1 MKGDSRKWIR
11 SVVMAVV
18 AMASFSCGN
27 EFTRSASPVELIL
40 TNTQEVF
47 RFDFKDDAIGCNSPL
62 GRVAIRAILKNP
74 NLNVDQRFN
83 DVRITRY
90 RISYV
95 RTDGGTMVPAPFV
108 RSIDILISANGADSD
123 LTGFTAFTDDT
134 LAQAPFA
141 ALRPE
146 NGGRDPE
153 TGRTSV
159 HLDIVLEVFGET
171 LAGAN
176 VAGRTRMP
184 LEFCYDCNGCA

>member
-1 MKGDSRKWIR
+1 
-11 SVVMAVV
+11 
-18 AMASFSCGN
+18 
-27 EFTRSASPVELIL
+27 
-40 TNTQEVF
+40 
-47 RFDFKDDAIGCNSPL
+47 
-62 GRVAIRAILKNP
+62 VAIRAILKNP